1 MAAKPL
7 TEVETAIDTLA
18 HAFCTFAKCE
28 GQKGSLNVN
37 DFKEMA
43 TQQFPHLVKDVG
55 SLDEKL
61 KSLNLK
67 GDSKSLFDEY
77 WSVIGELAKE
87 IRKEKETQK
96 KFGCLG

>member
-18 HAFCTFAKCE
+18 AAFCTFAKRE
-28 GQKGSLNVN
+28 GQKGSFNAA

-61 KSLNLK
+61 NVKD
-67 GDSKSLFDEY
+67 DSKSLFDKY
-77 WSVIGELAKE
+77 WSLIGELAKE
-87 IRKEKETQK
+87 TRKEEPQK